1 MANTNQE
8 KEILAQQ
15 KTEQFPQPE
24 FIDQTAA
31 APNDEM
37 ENQSGSATL
46 ENPVDK
52 YPKPEFEKQ
61 EQALPGSEQEMS
73 PKPDH
78 GENTYKGS
86 GKLTGRKAIITG
98 GDSGI
103 GKAVAIAFAREGA
116 DVLISYLNEDED
128 AKETATYIE
137 KEGRKAV
144 LFPGDISNEE
154 HCKQIVDKAL
164 QEFGGIDILVNNAA
178 MQITH
183 ETLQDI
189 PAEEWDR
196 TFRTN
201 VHAMFYICK
210 AAEPH
215 LKPGSS
221 IVNTTSV
228 NAYTPKPILIPYT
241 ITKAAIQNF
250 TASLAQLWAEKGI
263 RVNCVAPGPI
273 WTPLIPASF
282 SAEET
287 AKFGSSSPMKRAGQP
302 AELAP
307 IYVLLAS
314 QESSYVS
321 GATVPVTGGM
331 PTI

>member
-1 MANTNQE
+1 MSNTDPNSHL
-8 KEILAQQ
+8 LAQQ

-24 FIDQTAA
+24 FIDKTAA
-31 APNDEM
+31 FPETAGS
-37 ENQSGSATL
+37 QSQEPAL

-52 YPKPEFEKQ
+52 YPKPEFPEQ
-61 EQALPGSEQEMS
+61 EQQLPGSEQQMN

-78 GENTYKGS
+78 GEETYNGS
-86 GKLTGRKAIITG
+86 GKLNGRKAIITG
-98 GDSGI
+98 ADSGI

-128 AKETATYIE
+128 ARETATWIE

-144 LFPGDISNEE
+144 LVPGDISNEE
-154 HCKQIVDKAL
+154 HCKQIVEKAL

-189 PAEEWDR
+189 PSEEWEL
-196 TFRTN
+196 TFKTN
-201 VHAMFYICK
+201 IHAMFYICK

-221 IVNTTSV
+221 VVNTTSV
-228 NAYTPKPILIPYT
+228 NAYTPKPVLLPYT

-250 TASLAQLWAEKGI
+250 TAGLAQLWAEKGI

-282 SAEET
+282 SGEET

-307 IYVLLAS
+307 VYVLLAS
-314 QESSYVS
+314 QEASYVS